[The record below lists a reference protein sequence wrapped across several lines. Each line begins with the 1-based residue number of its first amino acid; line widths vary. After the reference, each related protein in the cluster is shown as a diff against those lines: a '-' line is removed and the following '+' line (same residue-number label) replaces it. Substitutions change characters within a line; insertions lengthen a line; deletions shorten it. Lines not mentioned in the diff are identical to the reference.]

1 MAHSISIVHPL
12 DSSYPKAAFLIQSTD
27 ILILRERSSMQD
39 KRVLEEHLRQRE
51 DKHKDAVRRDGEL
64 QQELEE
70 KKAKR
75 K

>member
-1 MAHSISIVHPL
+1 MVPSMSTVHPL
-12 DSSYPKAAFLIQSTD
+12 DSSFPKVAFLIQSTD
-27 ILILRERSSMQD
+27 TPILRERSSMQD

-64 QQELEE
+64 QEELEE